1 MNSILKMLYTFLMF
15 VSKVS
20 QILILVLKQ
29 TKALSFLE
37 KKKKKPQG
45 FYNLSGLK
53 SGHLCT
59 LVTGVN
65 VCHRVS
71 TALRF
76 IQ

>member
-15 VSKVS
+15 VSEVS

-37 KKKKKPQG
+37 KKTQG
-45 FYNLSGLK
+45 FCNLSGLN
-53 SGHLCT
+53 SGHLCA

-65 VCHRVS
+65 VRHRVS